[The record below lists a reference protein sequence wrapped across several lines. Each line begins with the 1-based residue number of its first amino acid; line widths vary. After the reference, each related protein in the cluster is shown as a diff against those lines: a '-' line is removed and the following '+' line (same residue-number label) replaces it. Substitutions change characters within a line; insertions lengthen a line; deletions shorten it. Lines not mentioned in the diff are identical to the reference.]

1 MHLVGSVVYRI
12 FKSGF
17 YFTITCDLPC
27 GVSFG
32 VEFQLTVLLVGF
44 SRVVDGSLTSVLSID
59 RTCYVLSMMLAS
71 LKIWLW
77 SWHSCSGMRLPL
89 V

>member
-1 MHLVGSVVYRI
+1 MHFIDGVVYRI

-17 YFTITCDLPC
+17 YAMITCDLPC
-27 GVSFG
+27 GMLFG

-44 SRVVDGSLTSVLSID
+44 SRVVASLLSID
-59 RTCYVLSMMLAS
+59 RTCYVLSVMLAS